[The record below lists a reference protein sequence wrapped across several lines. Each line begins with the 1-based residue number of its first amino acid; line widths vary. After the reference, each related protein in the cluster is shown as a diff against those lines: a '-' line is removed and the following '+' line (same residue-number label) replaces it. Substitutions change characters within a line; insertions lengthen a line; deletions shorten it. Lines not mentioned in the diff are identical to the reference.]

1 MGLAVQE
8 IKMDKEKTKNII
20 VICTGNSCRS
30 QMAEGFLQYYTNN
43 NYAIYS
49 AGIIA
54 AGVNSKAIEVMK
66 EIGIDISN
74 HTSNLVDEYSEIT
87 FDYIIT
93 VCDNAR
99 AHCPYIKGYGI
110 RYHHNFPDP
119 CFAIGTPK
127 QVLKKFRKV
136 REMIKSYV
144 IDFVKNELN

>member
-1 MGLAVQE
+1 M
-8 IKMDKEKTKNII
+8 KNII

-30 QMAEGFLQYYTNN
+30 QMAEGFLQHYTNN
-43 NYAIYS
+43 EDYAIYS
-49 AGIIA
+49 AGIMATRI
-54 AGVNSKAIEVMK
+54 NSKAIKVMN

-74 HTSNLVDEYSEIT
+74 HTSNSVDEYSEIT

-99 AHCPYIKGYGI
+99 DRCPYIKGYGM

-119 CFAIGTPK
+119 CLAIGTPR
-127 QVLKKFRKV
+127 QVLKSFRKV